1 MLNENVQ
8 VRTSFRP
15 HLTCLFLD
23 KFPYY
28 ILTSFDYV
36 ETHKTVEQAVMAEWL
51 RRWTWNPMGSP
62 RAGSNPARS
71 DIFIFLFP
79 STIIIS
85 SSISVIDIIINSRPT
100 LFFLCII
107 FF

>member
-1 MLNENVQ
+1 
-8 VRTSFRP
+8 
-15 HLTCLFLD
+15 
-23 KFPYY
+23 
-28 ILTSFDYV
+28 
-36 ETHKTVEQAVMAEWL
+36 
-51 RRWTWNPMGSP
+51 MGSP

-71 DIFIFLFP
+71 DIFIFLLP

-85 SSISVIDIIINSRPT
+85 SSGSISIIDIIINSRPI